1 MDTQLLL
8 ATYVH
13 FNGDKMDNTK
23 LAFVA
28 ILLVAA
34 AFMAFVFM
42 GSGSAQ
48 NISAHSIDETAKP
61 TYEPPAQGAGSG
73 ATAGAGT
80 GTQVAGSGAQ
90 SGGAVQE
97 VSLLATSRGY
107 DKAEI
112 RVKAGVPV
120 HFTFT
125 ANNAGCCAQLLIDKV
140 GVQLISRNGEAVD
153 ATFTPPTPGNYPY
166 HCGMN
171 MCRGTLVAE

>member
-1 MDTQLLL
+1 MGMEK
-8 ATYVH
+8 Y
-13 FNGDKMDNTK
+13 
-23 LAFVA
+23 AFVA

-34 AFMAFVFM
+34 GFMAFVFM

-48 NISAHSIDETAKP
+48 NISAHSIDENAKP

-73 ATAGAGT
+73 ATGAQAGGAAASGGQAGAT
-80 GTQVAGSGAQ
+80 P
-90 SGGAVQE
+90 QE
-97 VSLLATSRGY
+97 VSLLATSSGY

-125 ANNAGCCAQLLIDKV
+125 ANNAGCCAQLLIDRV
-140 GVQLISRNGEAVD
+140 GVQLISRNGEVVD
-153 ATFTPPTPGNYPY
+153 ATFTPPAPGNYPY

-171 MCRGTLVAE
+171 MCRGVLVAE